1 MTVVGGA
8 GGAAG
13 GPASQQ
19 DMRRQNLA
27 VVLGAVRAHS
37 PLSRA
42 DVAGQVGLTRA
53 GVSSLVDEL
62 IGRGALTETAATA
75 SGRVGRPGRALAVS
89 GDGPAGLGLEVGV
102 THLGA
107 CVVDLRGEP
116 RVWRRVERAN
126 ADRPAGQVLTEVA
139 ALAAEAEAEAA
150 GLGLRVEG
158 RVLAVP
164 GVVPNGPGG
173 LVERVP
179 NLGWHGVR
187 LADHWP
193 DQDTVPEPEN
203 EANLGALAEY
213 WSAERA
219 AETFVH
225 VSAGTGIGAALV
237 LDGRLFRGA
246 RGFAG
251 ELGHI
256 PVHPEGPECACGARG
271 CLEQYAGEEAV
282 LREAGLAQ
290 HGRLAPG
297 GPAGTGPVP
306 AGDPVALLA
315 ERAAAGHGPAL
326 AALDRA
332 GRALGLALTSAVELI
347 DPDAL
352 VLGGAYAE
360 LADWL
365 LPSVRAELAA
375 RVTVRPWAPE
385 ALRASALGRR
395 GPLLGAAL
403 TTVRRIMADPTL
415 LPVGR
420 PAARPGSAVG

>member
-1 MTVVGGA
+1 MTVVGTTNRGA
-8 GGAAG
+8 ENGR
-13 GPASQQ
+13 ASQQ

-42 DVAGQVGLTRA
+42 DVAGRVGLTRA
-53 GVSSLVDEL
+53 AVSSLVDEL
-62 IGRGALTETAATA
+62 IERGALGEAPATA
-75 SGRVGRPGRALAVS
+75 SGRVGRPGRALTVS
-89 GDGPAGLGLEVGV
+89 DRGPAGLGLEIGA

-107 CVVDLRGEP
+107 CVADLRGEP
-116 RVWRRVERAN
+116 RLWRRVERAN
-126 ADRPAGQVLTEVA
+126 AGRPAGQVLAEAA

-150 GLGLRVEG
+150 ALGLCVRG

-164 GVVPNGPGG
+164 GVVPNGSGG
-173 LVERVP
+173 LVERAP
-179 NLGWHGVR
+179 NLGWHGIR
-187 LADHWP
+187 LAHHWP

-213 WSAERA
+213 WSAERP
-219 AETFVH
+219 AETLVH
-225 VSAGTGIGAALV
+225 VSAETGIGAALII
-237 LDGRLFRGA
+237 DGRLFRGA

-256 PVHPEGPECACGARG
+256 PVQPDGPRCACGARG
-271 CLEQYAGEEAV
+271 CLEQYAGEAAV
-282 LREAGLAQ
+282 LREAGLARRGLAR
-290 HGRLAPG
+290 HGDA
-297 GPAGTGPVP
+297 
-306 AGDPVALLA
+306 VALLA
-315 ERAAAGHGPAL
+315 ERAAAGHAPTL
-326 AALDRA
+326 RALDGA

-347 DPDAL
+347 DPDGL

-375 RVTVRPWAPE
+375 RVTVRPWPPE
-385 ALRASALGRR
+385 ALRPSVLGRR

-415 LPVGR
+415 LPAG
-420 PAARPGSAVG
+420 

>member
-1 MTVVGGA
+1 
-8 GGAAG
+8 
-13 GPASQQ
+13 
-19 DMRRQNLA
+19 MRRQNLA
-27 VVLGAVRAHS
+27 VVLGAVRVHS

-42 DVAGQVGLTRA
+42 DVAGHVGLTRA
-53 GVSSLVDEL
+53 AVSSLVDEL
-62 IGRGALTETAATA
+62 IGRGALTEAAATA
-75 SGRVGRPGRALAVS
+75 SGRPGRPGRALAVS
-89 GDGPAGLGLEVGV
+89 EQGPAGLGLEVGV

-116 RVWRRVERAN
+116 RVWRRVERTN
-126 ADRPAGQVLTEVA
+126 AGRPAGQVLAEVA
-139 ALAAEAEAEAA
+139 ALAAEAQAEATA
-150 GLGLRVEG
+150 LGLRIEG

-164 GVVPNGPGG
+164 GVVPNGPGV
-173 LVERVP
+173 LVERAP

-193 DQDTVPEPEN
+193 DPDTVPEPEN

-213 WSAERA
+213 WGVEPAV
-219 AETFVH
+219 ETFVH

-237 LDGRLFRGA
+237 IGGRLFRGA

-256 PVHPEGPECACGARG
+256 PIQPDGVACACGARG
-271 CLEQYAGEEAV
+271 CLEQYAGEAAV
-282 LREAGLAQ
+282 LREAGLTR
-290 HGRLAPG
+290 HGGADG
-297 GPAGTGPVP
+297 AGPAP

-315 ERAAAGHGPAL
+315 ERAAAGHAPTL

-332 GRALGLALTSAVELI
+332 GRALGLALASAVELI
-347 DPDAL
+347 DPDGL

-385 ALRASALGRR
+385 ALRPSALGRR

-415 LPVGR
+415 LPVG
-420 PAARPGSAVG
+420 